1 MSLKKDK
8 HHMRSRPDGWKAAWC
23 LAMTLGYGAPALATV
38 ATGQVPTGQTAPV
51 AAHSADADDAADWRF
66 AVTPYLWMP
75 ALQGNGALDGESGRF
90 TLPFHKAMHNLDFFT
105 LGDVSA
111 SYGPYRVFLD
121 VQYLDVS
128 KRMTFAMP
136 GVSADAS
143 MRSTQVSLGG
153 SYQAYAQALG
163 GDTLFGAP
171 QQLTVAPMAGVHW
184 TRLNARAWGEGHTLG
199 KSTDWAIPFVGV
211 NVGYDLDPHWTLT
224 AEGDVGAWGR
234 DWGLQGQAYL
244 GYRLGLWGQE
254 SLLRVGYRVIHQD
267 HQTDALHWNV
277 TQYGPA
283 AGLTVWF

>member
-1 MSLKKDK
+1 
-8 HHMRSRPDGWKAAWC
+8 MRNITGWKTI
-23 LAMTLGYGAPALATV
+23 LSLLISLGYGTQALAAVVTSQ
-38 ATGQVPTGQTAPV
+38 TGPMASNSINESKEQ
-51 AAHSADADDAADWRF
+51 DWRF

-75 ALQGNGALDGESGRF
+75 SLKGNGMMEGESGRF

-111 SYGPYRVFLD
+111 SYGPYSMFLD

-128 KRMTFAMP
+128 KHLTFVMP

-143 MRSTQVSLGG
+143 MRTTQVSLGG

-163 GDTLFGAP
+163 GETVFGTA
-171 QQLTVAPMAGVHW
+171 QQFAIAPMAGVHW
-184 TRLNARAWGEGHTLG
+184 TRLNARVWGEGHSLG
-199 KSTDWAIPFVGV
+199 QSTDWAIPFVGV
-211 NVGYDLDPHWTLT
+211 KVEYDMDPHWTLT

-254 SLLRVGYRVIHQD
+254 SLLRIGYRAIHQD
-267 HQTDALHWNV
+267 HRTDVLHWNV

-283 AGLTVWF
+283 LGVTVWF

>member
-1 MSLKKDK
+1 
-8 HHMRSRPDGWKAAWC
+8 MRSRPDGWKAAWC

-38 ATGQVPTGQTAPV
+38 ATGQTAPV
-51 AAHSADADDAADWRF
+51 EARAADADDAPGWRF

-75 ALQGNGALDGESGRF
+75 ALQGNGALEGESGRF

-105 LGDVSA
+105 LGGVSA
-111 SYGPYRVFLD
+111 SYGPYSVFLD
-121 VQYLDVS
+121 AQYLDVS

-136 GVSADAS
+136 GISADAS

-153 SYQAYAQALG
+153 SYQAYAQVLG
-163 GDTLFGAP
+163 GNTVFGAP
-171 QQLTVAPMAGVHW
+171 QQFTVAPMAGVHW
-184 TRLNARAWGEGHTLG
+184 TRLNARVWGEGHTLG
-199 KSTDWAIPFVGV
+199 KSTDWAIPFVGGR
-211 NVGYDLDPHWTLT
+211 VGYDLDPHWTLT

-234 DWGLQGQAYL
+234 DWGLQGQTYL

-267 HQTDALHWNV
+267 HQTDDLHWNV

>member
-8 HHMRSRPDGWKAAWC
+8 HYMRSRPDGWKAAWC

-51 AAHSADADDAADWRF
+51 AARSADADDAAGWRF

-105 LGDVSA
+105 LGEVSV
-111 SYGPYRVFLD
+111 SHGPYSAFLD

-163 GDTLFGAP
+163 DDTVFGAP
-171 QQLTVAPMAGVHW
+171 QQLTIASMAGVHW
-184 TRLNARAWGEGHTLG
+184 TRLNARAWGEGHALG

-244 GYRLGLWGQE
+244 GYRLGLLGQE